1 MVYNQ
6 KRSFFGTCGV
16 PMEDHYQFEVSFGSS
31 QTTLGSSKKLRY
43 YMGIIWYNW
52 TACSEPKELMIFT
65 MVEKNE
71 SYSPKRIT
79 MVER

>member
-43 YMGIIWYNW
+43 YMGII
-52 TACSEPKELMIFT
+52 
-65 MVEKNE
+65 
-71 SYSPKRIT
+71 
-79 MVER
+79 